1 FPHSHISMLQG
12 LFMEDKRLVPQLIT
26 ATELSRINAAPPTAH
41 HQRVQFLAEPI
52 SVVAEGSSELTLS
65 AASVPL
71 LAHHPLVSGP
81 EFQYIRAAVGHR
93 LDAFSSGVL
102 DGTFFVGQANKA
114 LTDLYRSHVTRGEFG
129 MATDF
134 SHTGRLIERTTY
146 GSYSAFFFC
155 LPPY

>member
-26 ATELSRINAAPPTAH
+26 EIMMMMYSIFTGINAAPPTAH

-102 DGTFFVGQANKA
+102 DGTFCHAGI
-114 LTDLYRSHVTRGEFG
+114 LHLSWG
-129 MATDF
+129 
-134 SHTGRLIERTTY
+134 TGAPE
-146 GSYSAFFFC
+146 
-155 LPPY
+155 